1 MSVLRAHFTT
11 NHTSWENIKT
21 WLPSGFK
28 RAEVIGVV
36 NLARLTGDISL
47 LPTALWLCCMQGATL
62 SKGMTHSDGEQETLS
77 PEDLALCVEGS
88 RKLMHSAFTTVMRSF
103 SPPLSESCKSLV
115 GVDSWTCRHIDL
127 ANTTLDMITST
138 TRQPNPMI
146 TNGPIL
152 LRKLLPGVCKGCI
165 ATIAERQREA
175 RHKAWMLLPSH
186 FGLNIQGW
194 S

>member
-11 NHTSWENIKT
+11 NHTSWLKIKT
-21 WLPSGFK
+21 CLPSGFK
-28 RAEVIGVV
+28 WADVIGVV
-36 NLARLTGDISL
+36 NLARLTGEISL

-62 SKGMTHSDGEQETLS
+62 SEGMTYSDGEQETLS

-88 RKLMHSAFTTVMRSF
+88 RKLMHSAFTTVLRSF

-115 GVDSWTCRHIDL
+115 GIDSCKCRSIDL
-127 ANTTLDMITST
+127 AKAALDMITII
-138 TRQPNPMI
+138 PIHP
-146 TNGPIL
+146 GPITAYSPIQL
-152 LRKLLPGVCKGCI
+152 QNFLPCVCKGCI

-175 RHKAWMLLPSH
+175 KHKAWMLLPSH
-186 FGLNIQGW
+186 FGLNIPGW